1 MENLH
6 YKSNAAEIRGRKKLN
21 ESRFGS
27 ASHLY
32 LPSTLAA
39 LLSLQTAH
47 LIFTFWNKE
56 ITELLEDWGFFPFR
70 EHTWQS
76 QICVLDVL
84 NCSKLSDIFRQKS
97 SRSHNNCRLNHTSY
111 PKAIIKLWSVII
123 LFIYHGTTFLWW
135 SGGLVTHMVATNLH
149 HFKVLL
155 TVLWCRGKLYG
166 RLLRERSSL
175 AASTGVLLVKKRV
188 KRKIK

>member
-6 YKSNAAEIRGRKKLN
+6 YKSNAAEIRGRKKLIKIWFCF
-21 ESRFGS
+21 SS
-27 ASHLY
+27 
-32 LPSTLAA
+32 LPSINTRCTTEPPDSPPDIYFLK
-39 LLSLQTAH
+39 QGNH
-47 LIFTFWNKE
+47 G
-56 ITELLEDWGFFPFR
+56 ITRGLGFFPFR

-155 TVLWCRGKLYG
+155 TVLRCRGKLYG

-175 AASTGVLLVKKRV
+175 AASTGALLVKKRV